1 VSHPA
6 GQCRLE
12 MKIKKQEITTEDIL
26 EHWRLGKSTLDWR
39 PLTTIKEKR
48 EWLKACLFWTGLPDK
63 KIESFNYIIDGNQVN
78 SEWDFYCLMGE
89 TFFGYRGYFGQD
101 SHGLMDCFSEIFM
114 QTKDNETVKN
124 GAKIIVKNSG
134 QVREVLQ
141 DDFQYIVESLRDR
154 GFDIELD

>member
-1 VSHPA
+1 MPLDSIA
-6 GQCRLE
+6 FE

-39 PLTTIKEKR
+39 HLTTIKEKK

-63 KIESFNYIIDGNQVN
+63 KIKSFDYIIDGNQVN
-78 SEWDFYCLMGE
+78 SDLDFYCLMGE
-89 TFFGYRGYFGQD
+89 SVFGYRGYFGQD
-101 SHGLMDCFSEIFM
+101 SHGLMDCFSEM
-114 QTKDNETVKN
+114 VLRTKDKETVER

-134 QVREVLQ
+134 HVRDVLR